1 MLVTL
6 EEKVRC
12 SELVAV
18 GTVTGVE
25 LKTIRTRPGSS
36 MRAQDT
42 IIRFRVDECILG
54 EKKGEILIEA
64 HSVSF
69 REGNTLH
76 DATAGF
82 SNHRVTKGKRFIGY
96 LKKVD
101 DRFILSGESNQFLED
116 IDDLTKTI
124 RDVGQT
130 SYRVPLEWKMN
141 ELRKLVLQAD
151 WTKKAQPAGAGQ
163 PATKPADKPPVKDQ
177 PSTPTSKDA
186 PR

>member
-1 MLVTL
+1 MILIAHMLLLQTACFGSEMLVTL

-64 HSVSF
+64 
-69 REGNTLH
+69 
-76 DATAGF
+76 
-82 SNHRVTKGKRFIGY
+82 
-96 LKKVD
+96 
-101 DRFILSGESNQFLED
+101 Q
-116 IDDLTKTI
+116 
-124 RDVGQT
+124 
-130 SYRVPLEWKMN
+130 
-141 ELRKLVLQAD
+141 
-151 WTKKAQPAGAGQ
+151 
-163 PATKPADKPPVKDQ
+163 
-177 PSTPTSKDA
+177 DA